1 MLQLHMFSRV
11 PQILFFLFFFLN
23 TNLSALLEAHVH
35 DNDLESDGVFTVR
48 DLFFL
53 YWLPVISRLNFKI
66 LLLTYKMLNN
76 QGPS

>member
-11 PQILFFLFFFLN
+11 PQILVFVFFN

-53 YWLPVISRLNFKI
+53 YWLLFIDSPLYPHSI
-66 LLLTYKMLNN
+66 LKSFSSHTRC
-76 QGPS
+76 

>member
-11 PQILFFLFFFLN
+11 PQILFFWFFIN

-53 YWLPVISRLNFKI
+53 YWLLFIDSPLYPDSI
-66 LLLTYKMLNN
+66 LKSFSSHTRC
-76 QGPS
+76 

>member
-11 PQILFFLFFFLN
+11 PQILFFLFFFN

-48 DLFFL
+48 FIFPVLASL
-53 YWLPVISRLNFKI
+53 Y
-66 LLLTYKMLNN
+66 
-76 QGPS
+76 